1 MGIVKRQGLSNT
13 LLVYAGTAIGFLSL
27 VVVQPH
33 FLSKEELG
41 LTRLILAF
49 SSVFSILFSLGI
61 SAVTIRYLPK
71 AFHPE
76 SRHRGFFG
84 FLLSYTLAGII
95 AGTLVLHLAKGFI
108 LRSYVS
114 GAEVFNEHFNYVLI
128 LTIILAFVLGLNAY
142 CIALMRT
149 VITTVLND
157 IVVRLLLI
165 AIIFVRYSGFFDR
178 ESFLLAFC
186 GIYAI
191 QAMVLLLAIHRGDRP
206 GLRPDLNF
214 FRGSIGLRPIF
225 RYGLIITLT
234 ALNSVTLKYV
244 DTMFVGTISLELV
257 AVYSVSAFLG
267 LAVEIPLNALERV
280 ANPSVAHAF
289 ARGDMSVVRTVYRD
303 SARAL
308 LLFGGWLFLLVAANA
323 KDLFTLLPDDYDQGV
338 IVTQVIALGALI
350 NMGTGVNYPILANSH
365 RYIWGSVFLVVL
377 LLLTIAGNI
386 VLIPKLGML
395 GAAIAG
401 CIASVVYNGLKFEFI
416 RRVFGMQPFDGSTA
430 KLILVIFL
438 VLAIGALL
446 PMPGGAI
453 LSISIRSV
461 LITAVYV
468 LLVLG
473 LRTSTGLYTYV
484 PDTWRKR
491 LPFLRTS

>member
-1 MGIVKRQGLSNT
+1 MGIVRKQGISNT
-13 LLVYAGTAIGFLSL
+13 LLVYVGTAIGFLSL

-71 AFHPE
+71 AYHPD

-84 FLLSYTLAGII
+84 FLLSYTLAGI
-95 AGTLVLHLAKGFI
+95 LVGSVILHLAKGTI

-114 GAEVFNEHFNYVLI
+114 GAEVFNEHFSYVLI
-128 LTIILAFVLGLNAY
+128 LTIILSFVLGLNAY

-165 AIIFVRYSGFFDR
+165 GIIFIRYSGLFDR

-191 QAMVLLLAIHRGDRP
+191 QAIVLLFAIYHGDRP
-206 GLRPDLNF
+206 GLKPDLGYI
-214 FRGSIGLRPIF
+214 RGTIGLRPIL

-280 ANPSVAHAF
+280 ANPSVAHAL
-289 ARGDMSVVRTVYRD
+289 ARSDMSSVRTVYRD

-308 LLFGGWLFLLVAANA
+308 LLIGGWLFILVAANA
-323 KDLFTLLPDDYDQGV
+323 ADLFTLLPADYDQGV
-338 IVTQVIALGALI
+338 VVTQVIALAALI

-377 LLLTIAGNI
+377 LLLTVAGNI

-395 GAAIAG
+395 GAAVSG

-416 RRVFGMQPFDGSTA
+416 RRVFGLQPFDGSTLR
-430 KLILVIFL
+430 LITVIISVFL
-438 VLAIGALL
+438 IGFLL

-453 LSISIRSV
+453 SSIV
-461 LITAVYV
+461 LRTLTITVFYA
-468 LLVLG
+468 LLVVG
-473 LRTSTGLYTYV
+473 LKTSTGLYGYV
-484 PDTWRKR
+484 PAKWRKL
-491 LPFLRTS
+491 LPFLRSS

>member
-1 MGIVKRQGLSNT
+1 
-13 LLVYAGTAIGFLSL
+13 
-27 VVVQPH
+27 
-33 FLSKEELG
+33 
-41 LTRLILAF
+41 
-49 SSVFSILFSLGI
+49 
-61 SAVTIRYLPK
+61 
-71 AFHPE
+71 
-76 SRHRGFFG
+76 
-84 FLLSYTLAGII
+84 
-95 AGTLVLHLAKGFI
+95 
-108 LRSYVS
+108 
-114 GAEVFNEHFNYVLI
+114 
-128 LTIILAFVLGLNAY
+128 
-142 CIALMRT
+142 
-149 VITTVLND
+149 
-157 IVVRLLLI
+157 
-165 AIIFVRYSGFFDR
+165 
-178 ESFLLAFC
+178 
-186 GIYAI
+186 
-191 QAMVLLLAIHRGDRP
+191 
-206 GLRPDLNF
+206 
-214 FRGSIGLRPIF
+214 
-225 RYGLIITLT
+225 
-234 ALNSVTLKYV
+234 
-244 DTMFVGTISLELV
+244 
-257 AVYSVSAFLG
+257 
-267 LAVEIPLNALERV
+267 LERV